1 MATDRVLVGDDM
13 PAEAPVEE
21 EVQEAPVEEEAQEAP
36 VEEAALLGGKF
47 KSVADLEKSYSEP
60 SSKLGEQG
68 NRLGK
73 AEEERSL
80 LLRQLD
86 SLQAQSQVA
95 PKDEDKAA
103 GFEEQLGQIAQQ
115 VEDGDLSIG
124 EGMHQTAKV
133 SALIAQNETVKGIRQ
148 EQEQSAFNQSKQN
161 FADANP
167 DFFEMQQA
175 GVLEAAKGKL
185 PGFHDDVSAF
195 YALKAEQALSSVEA
209 ARAEGVALGKAEMA
223 KIAGGDSN
231 TQKVLQGG
239 GNSAEKIGRKQ
250 GPMKQNEIRESGLAA
265 LQRARGG

>member
-1 MATDRVLVGDDM
+1 MAADRVLVGDDM
-13 PAEAPVEE
+13 PAEAPIE
-21 EVQEAPVEEEAQEAP
+21 EVAQDETPAEVATEAPAEEA
-36 VEEAALLGGKF
+36 LLAGKF
-47 KSVADLEKSYSEP
+47 KNVADLEKSYAEL
-60 SSKLGEQG
+60 SSKIGEQG

-86 SLQAQSQVA
+86 SLQTQSQVA
-95 PKDEDKAA
+95 PQDEDKAA

-124 EGMHQTAKV
+124 EGMRQTAKI
-133 SALIAQNETVKGIRQ
+133 SALIAQNETVKGIKQ
-148 EQEQSAFNQSKQN
+148 EQDQNAFNQSKQN

-195 YALKAEQALSSVEA
+195 YALKTEQALASVEA
-209 ARAEGVALGKAEMA
+209 ARAEGIALGKAEMA

-231 TQKVLQGG
+231 TAKVLQSGG
-239 GNSAEKIGRKQ
+239 KSAESIGRKA
-250 GPMKQNEIRESGLAA
+250 GPMKPNEVRESGLAA